1 MMIKGS
7 GKTGETAEGLMTLAA
22 FRDMLDIHGAAMRRW
37 PVEQRSTAQA
47 LLTRSAE
54 ARDVLREAAALDAL
68 LDGMPDPQVDEARV
82 ALVVAGALGALPV
95 PGHAAANQRKR
106 AKATSGWE
114 RLAELLQGLMPS
126 PAWSRAAG
134 LATCTASG
142 LLVGMLAPMT
152 ATSADATQTPTAI
165 VTHHGDYG
173 TGIDLTSAVLSPYS
187 LESLFQ

>member
-1 MMIKGS
+1 MTKGS
-7 GKTGETAEGLMTLAA
+7 GKTGEPTEGPMSLAA

-37 PVEQRSTAQA
+37 PVEQRSAAQA

-68 LDGMPDPQVDEARV
+68 LDGMPVPQVDEARV
-82 ALVVAGALGALPV
+82 ALVVAGALGSLPV
-95 PGHAAANQRKR
+95 PGHAGARNRKR
-106 AKATSGWE
+106 AFARSGWD
-114 RLAELLQGLMPS
+114 RLVEQLRGLMPS

-142 LLVGMLAPMT
+142 LLVGMLAPMQ
-152 ATSADATQTPTAI
+152 ATSADAVQTPVAI
-165 VTHHGDYG
+165 VSHNSDYG
-173 TGIDLTSAVLSPYS
+173 SATDLTGAVLSPYS